1 MEDESAGAGGDWH
14 SSFASAES
22 DLLILRKVFA
32 RPVKV
37 RAPLSEEG
45 TEGVI
50 WGDWGDW
57 GGVSAVVKRKNMAE
71 LTMSLGGNTKQP
83 ADFI

>member
-37 RAPLSEEG
+37 RAPLSEEEA
-45 TEGVI
+45 EGVI
-50 WGDWGDW
+50 
-57 GGVSAVVKRKNMAE
+57 
-71 LTMSLGGNTKQP
+71 
-83 ADFI
+83 